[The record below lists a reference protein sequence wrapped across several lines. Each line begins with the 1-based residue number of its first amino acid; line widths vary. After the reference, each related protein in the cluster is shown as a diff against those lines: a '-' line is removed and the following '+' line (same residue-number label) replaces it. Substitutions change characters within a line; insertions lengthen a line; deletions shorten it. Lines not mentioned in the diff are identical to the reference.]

1 MRDMNF
7 SSLATASAQQCST
20 CYGRDGTI
28 ASRSINRE
36 GGTAAL
42 VLIRKEKAIVGPG
55 NFQNR
60 IDVRSHSCCHIV
72 RPATCIGSWLYWTY
86 LLGLIKEAVFSR
98 TTSYST
104 ICCPK
109 WSGRTRLFRIGKR
122 QKLASAMQLNERYSW
137 RYRKVK
143 FLCAISFLLLL

>member
-42 VLIRKEKAIVGPG
+42 VLTRKEKSIVGPG

-60 IDVRSHSCCHIV
+60 IFLTI
-72 RPATCIGSWLYWTY
+72 ALTA
-86 LLGLIKEAVFSR
+86 AV
-98 TTSYST
+98 T
-104 ICCPK
+104 
-109 WSGRTRLFRIGKR
+109 LFD
-122 QKLASAMQLNERYSW
+122 QPLA
-137 RYRKVK
+137 
-143 FLCAISFLLLL
+143 